1 MSRVHGSRHH
11 SFELDA
17 PLADVLPLF
26 TAEGE
31 RAWVPG
37 WAPEI
42 LGGYG
47 ERGSAFLTRS
57 PDGTPTTW
65 ICCRYDLGAG
75 KASYARLANGSNIGL
90 VDVDCQAM
98 TPTRTRVG
106 VTYTLTAVS
115 EDGDGYVRDFLVE
128 ETYRASIESW
138 KTLIDARFA
147 NSRESGR

>member
-42 LGGYG
+42 LSGHG

-57 PDGTPTTW
+57 PDGMPTTW
-65 ICCRYDLGAG
+65 ICCCYDLGAG